1 MRKFLSVTVLC
12 CLFAGLCHAQ
22 MRDRVETFA
31 CAAMEGRLAGSDGE
45 KEAAQYFASEL
56 KAAGVDL
63 LYENDV
69 FGLKQDNGDT
79 LTSRNVIGYIQG
91 YDRKLQD
98 HYIVIAARLDNLGS
112 RSYTVNGEQ
121 RTRIYRGANGNGSGL
136 SMLVELAQRLSI
148 NRVLLKRSVLI
159 AAFGSTLVSDA
170 GAWYF
175 VNRSFPEADKIDA
188 MINLEMLGTP
198 SRGFYAYTAGSED
211 LNDIVRELSQTLQP
225 VHPTIANLEPVSS
238 CHNSFHAAGIP
249 VTMFTSGM
257 YPEYNTA
264 EDTADILEYDGME
277 RELEYIYNYTVAL
290 VNRAEAP
297 QQYRTGPKASEN
309 GKKPSVPYYDCDVKP
324 AFFNNY
330 DPVTFLEKW
339 VYVYLRYPES
349 AVAQGVQGR
358 VLVDFVVD
366 ENGKVC
372 EVEVAR
378 GVDQRLDDEAVRV
391 ISASPDWKPGRV
403 RGKKVRTKMSVYV
416 EFRLTKNR

>member
-1 MRKFLSVTVLC
+1 MKKLVFLPLLF
-12 CLFAGLCHAQ
+12 CLAAGVCLAQ

-31 CAAMEGRLAGSDGE
+31 CAAMEGRLAGSGG
-45 KEAAQYFASEL
+45 EAAAAAYFASEL
-56 KAAGVDL
+56 ETAGVEL
-63 LYENDV
+63 LYREDL

-79 LTSRNVIGYIQG
+79 LTSRNVAGVIQG
-91 YDRKLQD
+91 YDQKLRD
-98 HYIVIAARLDNLGS
+98 RYIVIAARLDNLGM
-112 RSYTVNGEQ
+112 REYTYNGER
-121 RTRIYRGANGNGSGL
+121 RTKILRGANGNASGL
-136 SMLVELAQRLSI
+136 SMLLELAHRLSI
-148 NRVLLKRSVLI
+148 NRVLLKRSVII
-159 AAFGSTLVSDA
+159 AAFGSTLISDA

-175 VNRSFPEADKIDA
+175 VNRSFPEPEKIDA

-198 SRGFYAYTAGSED
+198 SRGFYAYTAASED
-211 LNDIVRELSQTLQP
+211 LNDIVRQLSTTLQP
-225 VHPTIANLEPVSS
+225 VHPTIANLEPVPS

-257 YPEYNTA
+257 YPEYNTS

-290 VNRAEAP
+290 VNRDEAP

-416 EFRLTKNR
+416 EFRLTRNR